1 MIIGQQRKPQPIL
14 ELQPKIIDIVDWN
27 DGMGAHNTLSSI
39 FGNVSMPDFP
49 AGITYEDIWIFLQ
62 NKYGEHYL
70 LPDVTDYEHTFVDTN
85 IYCPSIPKLNFYMDN
100 LFTTN
105 LPKYNRLLDSLNKKY
120 DVLAP
125 YHIEEEHS
133 LGESN
138 AKLNSHSDT
147 HEDINKES
155 AMDDTTLVQKTS
167 TYYPSY
173 TDYVEGAHDRSVTFK
188 GNSFET
194 NMDSISH
201 KKDIREGNIGNH
213 SYAELIEKE
222 IKLARY
228 NLFDIISQDIVDV
241 IAYKIFATSC

>member
-1 MIIGQQRKPQPIL
+1 M
-14 ELQPKIIDIVDWN
+14 
-27 DGMGAHNTLSSI
+27 
-39 FGNVSMPDFP
+39 
-49 AGITYEDIWIFLQ
+49 FLR
-62 NKYGEHYL
+62 NKYGEYFL
-70 LPDVTDYEHTFVDTN
+70 LPDVTDYSNTFDGTH
-85 IYCPSIPKLNFYMDN
+85 IYCPDISKLKTFMKSIFV
-100 LFTTN
+100 TN
-105 LPKYNRLLDSLNKKY
+105 DSKYQRLLDSLNKKY

-125 YHIEEEHS
+125 YKIEEEHS
-133 LGESN
+133 LGEAN

-173 TDYVEGAHDRSVTFK
+173 TDYVEGAHDRSVNFK

-228 NLFDIISQDIVDV
+228 NLYDIIANDIIDM
-241 IAYKIFATSC
+241 IAYQIFATSC

>member
-14 ELQPKIIDIVDWN
+14 ELQPKIIDVVPWYDPLEATNI
-27 DGMGAHNTLSSI
+27 LQSI
-39 FGNVSMPDFP
+39 FYNISLPTGLTSN
-49 AGITYEDIWIFLQ
+49 DIWSFLS

-70 LPDVTDYEHTFVDTN
+70 LPEVTDYNNTFDDTN
-85 IYCPSIPKLNFYMDN
+85 IYCFSSSELNRY
-100 LFTTN
+100 LTN
-105 LPKYNRLLDSLNKKY
+105 VFITNDSKYKRLLESLNKKY

-125 YHIEEEHS
+125 YNIKEEHS
-133 LGESN
+133 LGEANS
-138 AKLNSHSDT
+138 KVNSHSDT

-173 TDYVEGAHDRSVTFK
+173 TDYVEGAHDRSVTFQ

-213 SYAELIEKE
+213 SFAELIEKE